1 MMEMITDKDFDE
13 KVRGAEVAVVDF
25 WATWCRPC
33 KAIEPYLLEI
43 AERYAEKGVKVFRIN
58 ADENPEV
65 PSRFSVFS
73 LPTVLFFKRG
83 SEAARIVGA
92 AARDKY
98 FKVLE
103 EVLEG

>member
-1 MMEMITDKDFDE
+1 METISDKEFEE
-13 KVRGAEVAVVDF
+13 KVKGAEVALVDF

-43 AERYAEKGVKVFRIN
+43 AEKYADRGVKVFRIN

-73 LPTVLFFKRG
+73 LPTVIYFRRG
-83 SEAARIVGA
+83 AEAARIVGA

-103 EVLEG
+103 EVLGE